1 MQRFSKS
8 WPFTLG
14 IALSLV
20 WLNSSCSRFEES
32 GLPGSASSMARNQ
45 IMLVR
50 QEPSTFGYY
59 RLDTHLRNYP
69 DLALFV
75 SKRGMPDFLA
85 EAHSDRQNYFIIYY
99 LRDRQAFACRNSVSR
114 PRNLEFAG
122 PYPISDRESKLLKA
136 LEQQH
141 KAIQGAG

>member
-1 MQRFSKS
+1 MLRFTKS
-8 WPFTLG
+8 LRLTPAIL
-14 IALSLV
+14 LSLV
-20 WLNSSCSRFEES
+20 WLNSSCSSFEES

-50 QEPSTFGYY
+50 QEPATFGYY

-114 PRNLEFAG
+114 PRSLEFAG
-122 PYPISDRESKLLKA
+122 PYPITEKESKLLNA
-136 LEQQH
+136 LRQQH
-141 KAIQGAG
+141 EAIASAG